1 MSAWA
6 VMPMISAPMML
17 AVALAWDLFLGDPP
31 NVIHPVA
38 WMGRLANAL
47 VNRAP
52 TTGRLWQLVAGAFI
66 ALALEKPGHYRLGHG
81 MRSAM
86 GEDVDRAWGIVR
98 TAGTIMAMLALVTLS
113 GMMAYGI

>member
-1 MSAWA
+1 MAIMA
-6 VMPMISAPMML
+6 GL
-17 AVALAWDLFLGDPP
+17 LG
-31 NVIHPVA
+31 V
-38 WMGRLANAL
+38 
-47 VNRAP
+47 
-52 TTGRLWQLVAGAFI
+52 T
-66 ALALEKPGHYRLGHG
+66 LEKPGHYRLGRG